1 MMQHFITV
9 CEVTHCF
16 FTSMTT
22 VPYKGIMIVLCEATQ
37 GNDDDEV
44 IGRKLCYVA
53 IVASE
58 AMWSL

>member
-1 MMQHFITV
+1 
-9 CEVTHCF
+9 
-16 FTSMTT
+16 MTT

-37 GNDDDEV
+37 GNDDDDEV